1 MTLRQKVL
9 KAVYPA
15 MMWFTNKA
23 NKNSFVLSG
32 TAEPVT
38 PIYQKTAILNDGSPL
53 NLDSLKG
60 KKLLL
65 VNTASDCGYT
75 AQYEGLEKLYQQYRE
90 TLVVIGFPSNDF
102 KEQEQLNDAQ
112 IASFCKKN
120 FGVTFPLVQKS
131 IVTNKTGQNEIFHW
145 LSNKGMNGWNDKAPT
160 WNFCKFL
167 VDENGRLTHF
177 FASSV
182 EPGSEEVLN
191 AISK

>member
-32 TAEPVT
+32 TAKPVT
-38 PIYQKTAILNDGSPL
+38 PIYQQTAILNDGSRL

-75 AQYEGLEKLYQQYRE
+75 AQYEGLEKLYQQYKER
-90 TLVVIGFPSNDF
+90 LVVIGFPSNDF

-131 IVTNKTGQNEIFHW
+131 IVTSKTGQNEIFHW